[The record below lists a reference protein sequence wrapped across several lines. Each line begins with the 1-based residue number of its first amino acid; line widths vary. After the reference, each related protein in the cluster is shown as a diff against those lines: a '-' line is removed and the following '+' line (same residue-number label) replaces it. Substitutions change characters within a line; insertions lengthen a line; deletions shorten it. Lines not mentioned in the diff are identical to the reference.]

1 MSLMSLGQFERTYGV
16 NKGSVFRAAKKL
28 GIATSSGLKNEDVI
42 RLIRFLKVRL
52 ASESSL
58 KTADSS
64 SDAGFQAELRTI
76 RETEYRKELQRQ
88 FAALQGRRDARR
100 YIKQQISKGNKL
112 ID

>member
-1 MSLMSLGQFERTYGV
+1 MSLMSLGQFERTYGI

-28 GIATSSGLKNEDVI
+28 GIATSNGLKDEDVI
-42 RLIRFLKVRL
+42 RLIRCLKVP
-52 ASESSL
+52 
-58 KTADSS
+58 DSS
-64 SDAGFQAELRTI
+64 SSADFEAELRTI